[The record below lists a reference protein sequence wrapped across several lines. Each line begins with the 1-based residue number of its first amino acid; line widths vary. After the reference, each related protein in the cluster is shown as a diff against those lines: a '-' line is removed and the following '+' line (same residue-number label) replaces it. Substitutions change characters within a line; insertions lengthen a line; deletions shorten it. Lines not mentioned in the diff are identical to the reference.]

1 MMRTLICKE
10 LRTLLPFAWL
20 ILGLMALILGSTFAI
35 EFPDTNT
42 LEPAKWLANDRPGAL
57 AFLMLFGLM
66 IGAGLLVNE
75 SEQGTLT
82 FLDGLPVSR
91 TRIFGAKMIAGLLVL
106 SLGPVFGLGVDVA
119 LDLISRDSMDGPFPW
134 GFLLIELGLE
144 LAVAIFVL
152 SIATAFS
159 FLRKWFALVV
169 GLVFWGYLWMR
180 ESGPGWIALFDP
192 YEALEPGLA
201 GGGVQIPWRHLS
213 LQLSAAAALILIG
226 WLAFHAL
233 GDRIQYA
240 IDRFQRHRILHGIG
254 TGIRFLAPVVWI
266 AAMVKLMSNTPSERP
281 HSSSVTGG
289 ESAFGSRE
297 TEFYEFLFRNS
308 QKEIATPMMDNADIV
323 HLRVAQFFSAPKTA
337 ARIVVDLASPV
348 APHAAGQTNWTK
360 IRLPFDESVDHE
372 RFDRILGHETAH
384 VYIEQLTNSR
394 TSKLFRYTRFLH
406 EGLATYIHQ
415 EYFSTEEQKQSN
427 RHVVAVAWSRGKIPL
442 ATLCD
447 DVNLGSSRDSNL
459 VYPLGEVFIRALVE
473 THGKESVPRLLRA
486 FGRPNAPMG
495 LGGLTLWRDTM
506 QAAEIALDRVEAS
519 YESACNDLLTSE
531 AEYIAKFPRITADI
545 TRDGDEIVIKPKFE
559 GAAPGKMIC
568 ARHVNDFLG
577 NDTRYLRQRD
587 DGTFRFSRLD
597 HPSEKLRYM
606 LGWIEDKEEEHPVFE
621 PWVEVAMP

>member
-1 MMRTLICKE
+1 MMRTLIYKE

-20 ILGLMALILGSTFAI
+20 IVGLMALILGSIFAI

-42 LEPAKWLANDRPGAL
+42 LDPAKWLADDRGGAL
-57 AFLMLFGLM
+57 AFLLFFGLI

-91 TRIFGAKMIAGLLVL
+91 TRIFAGKMIAGFLVL
-106 SLGPVFGLGVDVA
+106 SIGPVIGLSVDVL
-119 LDLISRDSMDGPFPW
+119 LDSISRDSMDGPFPW
-134 GFLLIELGLE
+134 RFLLIELGLE
-144 LAVAIFVL
+144 MAVAVYVL
-152 SIATAFS
+152 SIAAVLS

-169 GLVFWGYLWMR
+169 GLIFWCYLWLK
-180 ESGPGWIALFDP
+180 ESGPDWIALLDP
-192 YEALEPGLA
+192 YEALESGLMN
-201 GGGVQIPWRHLS
+201 GGIQIPWRHLGF
-213 LQLSAAAALILIG
+213 QLAASAALIAIG

-266 AAMVKLMSNTPSERP
+266 AAIVKLTSNTPSESP
-281 HSSSVTGG
+281 HASSVTAG

-297 TEFYEFLFRNS
+297 TEYYEFLFRNS
-308 QKEIATPMMDNADIV
+308 QKEMATPMMDNADLV
-323 HLRVAQFFSAPKTA
+323 HLSVARLFSAPKTT

-360 IRLPFDESVDHE
+360 IRLPFDESVDQL
-372 RFDRILGHETAH
+372 RFNRILGHETAH

-406 EGLATYIHQ
+406 EGLATYVHQ

-427 RHVVAVAWSRGKIPL
+427 RREVAAAWSRGKIPL

-447 DVNLGSSRDSNL
+447 DRELGSSRDRNL
-459 VYPLGEVFIRALVE
+459 VYPLGEVFIRALVQ

-506 QAAEIALDRVEAS
+506 QAAEIAFDRVEAA
-519 YESACNDLLTSE
+519 YESACNDLLNAE
-531 AEYIAKFPRITADI
+531 AEYVAKFPRIAADI
-545 TRDGDEIVIKPKFE
+545 RREGDEIVIKPRFE
-559 GAAPGKMIC
+559 GDAPGKMIC
-568 ARHVNDFLG
+568 VRYVDDFLG
-577 NDTRYLRQRD
+577 NDTRYLHQRD
-587 DGTFRFSRLD
+587 DGTFSFSRLD
-597 HPSEKLRYM
+597 HPAEKLRYM
-606 LGWIEDKEEEHPVFE
+606 LGWFEDKEDHPVFE